1 MARAHRKLVLMT
13 ICLLG
18 GALLLA
24 ACGRKG
30 PLDLPPAASVQPSGD
45 GQTEGGAASAQR
57 AAQPIEYG
65 PDGRPLAPR
74 GPKRQ
79 LPIDWLID

>member
-1 MARAHRKLVLMT
+1 MAV
-13 ICLLG
+13 CLLS
-18 GALLLA
+18 GALLLS

-30 PLDLPPAASVQPSGD
+30 PLDLPPTASVQPSED
-45 GQTEGGAASAQR
+45 GQTDGGPAAAR
-57 AAQPIEYG
+57 RPAPPVEYG

>member
-1 MARAHRKLVLMT
+1 LVT
-13 ICLLG
+13 ICLLSA
-18 GALLLA
+18 ALLLS

-30 PLDLPPAASVQPSGD
+30 PLDLPPASVQPSET
-45 GQTEGGAASAQR
+45 GQAEGGAAATQR
-57 AAQPIEYG
+57 AAQPIAYG

-79 LPIDWLID
+79 LPLDWLID

>member
-1 MARAHRKLVLMT
+1 MSV
-13 ICLLG
+13 
-18 GALLLA
+18 ALLLS

-30 PLDLPPAASVQPSGD
+30 PLDLPPTA
-45 GQTEGGAASAQR
+45 
-57 AAQPIEYG
+57 AAQPSEEGQAESGAAPGRRPAPPVEYG